1 MTPRKTPS
9 SASSPRWFPMNRRLS
24 YDFVGN
30 GFDVGTLSNV
40 HAYCWD
46 SFSEEVAGG
55 MGVINTF
62 SSDFPYQECTK
73 PMLLSGFGMTEGGIP
88 KTKELV

>member
-1 MTPRKTPS
+1 
-9 SASSPRWFPMNRRLS
+9 MNRRLS

>member
-1 MTPRKTPS
+1 M
-9 SASSPRWFPMNRRLS
+9 
-24 YDFVGN
+24 GN
-30 GFDVGTLSNV
+30 GFDVATLSNV

-62 SSDFPYQECTK
+62 SSDFPYQEGTK

-88 KTKELV
+88 KNEGVGMKRLKMKTTFSNPWDWRWKNQW